1 MKRILLQLDSD
12 SHPSSFDAVTAID
25 GGVDQ
30 LLSYGNVSA
39 VNVVSL
45 VQGAMFTRSP
55 KNLHNTAIFL
65 GGSNVEAGESL
76 MKRIQEQFFGPI
88 RVSVMMDSNGCN
100 TTASAAVIY
109 AQSHLKLQ
117 ETKSVVLGGTG
128 PVGRRVAKLLALQG
142 SHVRVVS
149 RQIERARQ
157 VCLAIDSDSGLLE
170 PAAFTEDQ
178 QIQDLTSDA
187 DLIVAAGAAGVE
199 FCKLDELR
207 KLEKLR
213 VVIDLNAV
221 PPLGIDGIE
230 SSDKAR
236 KVDHLLCYGAV
247 GVGGLKMKLHHQ
259 MISKLFESND
269 QIFDT
274 KSIFEAG
281 QKLL

>member
-30 LLSYGNVSA
+30 LLPYGNVSA

-55 KNLHNTAIFL
+55 KDLHNTAIFL

-109 AQSHLKLQ
+109 AQSHMKLEKAQ
-117 ETKSVVLGGTG
+117 AVVLGGTG
-128 PVGRRVAKLLALQG
+128 PVGRRVARLLALKG
-142 SHVRVVS
+142 SRVRLVS
-149 RQIERARQ
+149 RQLERAQQ
-157 VCLAIDSDSGLLE
+157 VCRAIDGKTGSFE
-170 PAAFTEDQ
+170 PAALNDDVP
-178 QIQDLTSDA
+178 IDDLIADA
-187 DLIVAAGAAGVE
+187 EIIVAAGAAGVE
-199 FCKLDELR
+199 FCKLENLR
-207 KLEKLR
+207 KLKKLQ

-221 PPLGIDGIE
+221 PPLGIEGIE

-236 KVDHLLCYGAV
+236 KVDHLICYGAV
-247 GVGGLKMKLHHQ
+247 GVGGLKMRLHHQ

-274 KSIFEAG
+274 NAIFEAG
-281 QKLL
+281 LKLL